1 MITANLTGV
10 ERIKEAFA
18 RLNHAAQYSVMAKT
32 ADALEESI
40 DRQVDKHTKT
50 GILRRSLYKKPIQGG
65 FEIGHDERIAPY
77 AKFVHWGTKPH
88 VIKPKDKK
96 ALKFVGKNGMVY
108 MAWGNKSPQERAI
121 ILAWMK
127 KKAPG
132 ARAIFR
138 DINHPGY
145 VGHPWLKTALEV
157 DAPKLFE
164 QFLKQAINDL

>member
-1 MITANLTGV
+1 MIVNLTGT

-18 RLNHAAQYSVMAKT
+18 RLNHAAQYSVIAKT
-32 ADALEESI
+32 ADVLEESI

-50 GILRRSLYKKPIQGG
+50 GVLRRSIYKKPIQSG

-96 ALKFVGKNGMVY
+96 ALRWAVGDKF
-108 MAWGNKSPQERAI
+108 AFAKSV
-121 ILAWMK
+121 
-127 KKAPG
+127 
-132 ARAIFR
+132 
-138 DINHPGY
+138 NHPGY
-145 VGHPWLKTALEV
+145 VGHPWLKKAVEV

-164 QFLKQAINDL
+164 QFLKQAVNEL